1 MGKIKKEIKDLSKEA
16 GGKTKARRSAEK
28 WFAEASKSIRDNAV
42 AKHSKPFKVGMIHV
56 FRYEKPKHIKT
67 LEWWDMNPVVL
78 AMDPHESGTDVGIN
92 LNLLPVQM
100 KEDLLDMIYDRM
112 AGQIKSKTGRSKE
125 NNALT
130 QGEINLIY
138 KDAVKFL
145 KQFGFDFAIRQYIP
159 QLKKNQKVVSYES
172 WAKIALC
179 DFQDLNGIGINE
191 VKRQFREHLK
201 ARSKR
206 KDI

>member
-1 MGKIKKEIKDLSKEA
+1 
-16 GGKTKARRSAEK
+16 
-28 WFAEASKSIRDNAV
+28 
-42 AKHSKPFKVGMIHV
+42 MIHV

>member
-1 MGKIKKEIKDLSKEA
+1 MGKIKQDIKNLSKEA
-16 GGKTKARRSAEK
+16 GSKVKARRGAEE
-28 WFAEASKSIRDNAV
+28 WFQTASKSIKDNSV
-42 AKHSKPFKVGMIHV
+42 ANHARPFRIGMIHV
-56 FRYEKPKHIKT
+56 FRYDKPKHIER

-78 AMDPHESGTDVGIN
+78 ALDPHESGTDVGIN
-92 LNLLPVQM
+92 LNLLPVEF

-112 AGQIKSKTGRSKE
+112 EGQIKSKSGRSKE

-130 QGEINLIY
+130 QGEITLIY
-138 KDAVKFL
+138 KDIKKFL
-145 KQFGFDFAIRQYIP
+145 VQFGFDFAIRQYLP
-159 QLKKNQKVVSYES
+159 ELKKNQKVVSYEN

-191 VKRQFREHLK
+191 VKRMYRDHLK
-201 ARSKR
+201 TRSKR

>member
-16 GGKTKARRSAEK
+16 GSKTKARRSAEK
-28 WFAEASKSIRDNAV
+28 WFAEASKSIRDNTV
-42 AKHSKPFKVGMIHV
+42 ANHSKPFRVGMIHV

>member
-16 GGKTKARRSAEK
+16 GSKTKARRGAEK
-28 WFAEASKSIRDNAV
+28 WFAEASKSIRDNTV
-42 AKHSKPFKVGMIHV
+42 AKHSKPFRVGMIHV

>member
-1 MGKIKKEIKDLSKEA
+1 MGQIKKDIDNLSKEA
-16 GGKTKARRSAEK
+16 GGKIKARKTAEE
-28 WFAEASKSIRDNAV
+28 WFDKASKSIKDNSV
-42 AKHSKPFKVGMIHV
+42 ANHSKPFKVGMIHV

-78 AMDPHESGTDVGIN
+78 ALDPHDSGTDVGIN
-92 LNLLPVQM
+92 LNLLPVQV

-112 AGQIKSKTGRSKE
+112 KGQIKSKAGRAKE
-125 NNALT
+125 NNAIT
-130 QGEINLIY
+130 QGQINLIY

-145 KQFGFDFAIRQYIP
+145 RQYGFDYAIRQYIP

-179 DFQDLNGIGINE
+179 DFQDLNGVGINE
-191 VKRQFREHLK
+191 VKKQFREHLK
-201 ARSKR
+201 TRSKR

>member
-1 MGKIKKEIKDLSKEA
+1 MGKIKQDIKNLSKDA
-16 GGKTKARRSAEK
+16 GSKTKARRSAEK
-28 WFAEASKSIRDNAV
+28 WFGEASKSIRDNAV
-42 AKHSKPFKVGMIHV
+42 ANHSKPFRTGMIHV
-56 FRYEKPKHIKT
+56 FRYEKPKHMKT
-67 LEWWDMNPVVL
+67 LEWWDRNPVVL
-78 AMDPHESGTDVGIN
+78 ALDSHDSGTDVGIN
-92 LNLLPVQM
+92 LNLLPVQF

-138 KDAVKFL
+138 KDIKKFL
-145 KQFGFDFAIRQYIP
+145 VLFGFDFAIRQYVP
-159 QLKKNQKVVSYES
+159 QLKKNQKVVSYEH

-179 DFQDLNGIGINE
+179 DFQDLYGIGINE
-191 VKRQFREHLK
+191 VKRAYREHLK
-201 ARSKR
+201 SRSKK

>member
-1 MGKIKKEIKDLSKEA
+1 MGKIKKDIKDLSKQA
-16 GGKTKARRSAEK
+16 GSKTKARRSAEE
-28 WFAEASKSIRDNAV
+28 WFDKASNSIKDNSV

-56 FRYEKPKHIKT
+56 FRYDKPKHMKT
-67 LEWWDMNPVVL
+67 LPWWDRSPVVL
-78 AMDPHESGTDVGIN
+78 ALDPHDSGTDVGIN

-112 AGQIKSKTGRSKE
+112 AGQIKSKTVRSKKD
-125 NNALT
+125 NAST
-130 QGEINLIY
+130 QGQIDLIY

-179 DFQDLNGIGINE
+179 DFDDLNGIGINE
-191 VKRQFREHLK
+191 VKAAFREHLK
-201 ARSKR
+201 TRAKR

>member
-16 GGKTKARRSAEK
+16 GSKTKARRSAEE
-28 WFAEASKSIRDNAV
+28 WFEKASKSIRDNTV
-42 AKHSKPFKVGMIHV
+42 AKHSKPFRVGMIHV

-92 LNLLPVQM
+92 LNLLPVQV